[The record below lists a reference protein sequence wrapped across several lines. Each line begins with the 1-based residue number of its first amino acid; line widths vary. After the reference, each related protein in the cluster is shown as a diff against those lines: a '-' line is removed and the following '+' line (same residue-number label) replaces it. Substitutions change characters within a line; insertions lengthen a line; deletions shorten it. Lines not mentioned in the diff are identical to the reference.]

1 MMYGLRATN
10 ENFARDTI
18 RMKNSL
24 YLAASQNIY
33 SVPKIYNIK
42 VFFYGKNKKIF
53 FCVLL
58 LSCRVHNK
66 DRIKVL
72 KINES
77 LKVYGNFK
85 NVFESN

>member
-42 VFFYGKNKKIF
+42 VFFYGRNKKNIF
-53 FCVLL
+53 LCLIIVM
-58 LSCRVHNK
+58 S
-66 DRIKVL
+66 
-72 KINES
+72 S
-77 LKVYGNFK
+77 
-85 NVFESN
+85 S